1 MGRSVYLQQHS
12 APLSLRRPLLHVQ
25 NHLHLDPRD
34 ANANNNASTNANT
47 NWNGGDRPSRLA
59 RLFRRDHPL
68 RAALNLIC
76 LLCGGLVFG
85 SMSSVPALQSSLGTG
100 SNLSSTQTA
109 VYFWLGVVVV
119 AVVVWHLWYAC
130 AHFSR
135 GPHLRVYLLS
145 RGAVFSFF
153 AIQVCRSRSIV
164 YYQYEETERH
174 PNTQDPGSRRA
185 VPPACA
191 RKHSAVRL
199 PLTLTQQL
207 TFSPPS
213 PTSSQTLPHLAH

>member
-1 MGRSVYLQQHS
+1 MLTPPRPASAARSDCVQEWD
-12 APLSLRRPLLHVQ
+12 ALSIFNNIQLLFLYGALSYHFVIVQ

-34 ANANNNASTNANT
+34 ANANNNANTNANT

-59 RLFRRDHPL
+59 RLFQRDRPL

-130 AHFSR
+130 AHLAHAGRTS
-135 GPHLRVYLLS
+135 
-145 RGAVFSFF
+145 
-153 AIQVCRSRSIV
+153 
-164 YYQYEETERH
+164 
-174 PNTQDPGSRRA
+174 
-185 VPPACA
+185 AC
-191 RKHSAVRL
+191 
-199 PLTLTQQL
+199 
-207 TFSPPS
+207 
-213 PTSSQTLPHLAH
+213 TSSPGVPSSLSSPSRYVGVGL